1 MMNNRAILCAVSLMI
16 AASGPLWAAQAA
28 KKRGEAKP
36 RGKTETLACRLGT
49 EDRHARIAVV
59 VIRGKTDSFAYY
71 SKWKPRTCSVYL
83 QRNRDMYSKWADSG
97 DITTV
102 NLEKGAFLIEHRP
115 GEYHFIFRDIDRE
128 RYCGMD
134 GVLNGSLTIK
144 RGNDQC
150 VLDGELMV
158 EGTPLGEANVA
169 REEDRAPPGLMPVDP
184 EPTAAAAPAAP
195 AAAAPGKPVASSAAA
210 SKTSTPAP
218 GKPAPAKPAAAAA
231 PAAPAKPTAAV
242 SAPAKPAASPAASA
256 PAADAAPAAAAPAAP
271 AASAVAAP
279 AAPAAAPSAA
289 SIEKPAA
296 GASAE
301 DATRAQAEPP
311 AVTGAT
317 PTPVPQEAPRV
328 AEKPADAPSGNP
340 FSAFFRSVRPGTPPV
355 QH

>member
-1 MMNNRAILCAVSLMI
+1 MMSKRAILCAVSLMI
-16 AASGPLWAAQAA
+16 AASGPLWAATAA

-102 NLEKGAFLIEHRP
+102 SLEKGAFLIEHKP

-144 RGNDQC
+144 RGSDQC

-169 REEDRAPPGLMPVDP
+169 REEDKAPPGLMPVEP
-184 EPTAAAAPAAP
+184 EVTAAASAAP
-195 AAAAPGKPVASSAAA
+195 AGAAPGKPVASSAAA
-210 SKTSTPAP
+210 SKPSTPAP
-218 GKPAPAKPAAAAA
+218 GNPAPAKPAAAAA
-231 PAAPAKPTAAV
+231 PAAPAKAALAV
-242 SAPAKPAASPAASA
+242 SAPGKPAASPAASA
-256 PAADAAPAAAAPAAP
+256 AAADSAPAAAA
-271 AASAVAAP
+271 SAAP

-301 DATRAQAEPP
+301 GATRAQAEPP
-311 AVTGAT
+311 AVTGAVPAA
-317 PTPVPQEAPRV
+317 PTPAPQDAPRV

-340 FSAFFRSVRPGTPPV
+340 FSAFFRSISPGTPPV